1 MMRVEVLVGGFGGQ
15 GVLSAGAILGEA
27 AVYDGKK
34 VVLTRSYGAEAR
46 GGAARS
52 ETVISDEEINYP
64 LIIEADALIAMSQLA
79 FDRYITRVK
88 PNGMVII
95 DEDMVKQK
103 QNFAKEFKIVQVPAT
118 RISAEELKQPVTANM
133 IMLGVL
139 IALTGVVREESL
151 IKSIEKNLP
160 KDTVETN
167 IKAFKKG
174 LELVK
179 YKGQV

>member
-1 MMRVEVLVGGFGGQ
+1 
-15 GVLSAGAILGEA
+15 
-27 AVYDGKK
+27 
-34 VVLTRSYGAEAR
+34 
-46 GGAARS
+46 
-52 ETVISDEEINYP
+52 
-64 LIIEADALIAMSQLA
+64 
-79 FDRYITRVK
+79 
-88 PNGMVII
+88 
-95 DEDMVKQK
+95 
-103 QNFAKEFKIVQVPAT
+103 
-118 RISAEELKQPVTANM
+118 M